1 VGLLESRAFFIHSK
15 FTHSRMPILKFIKR
29 FAVLAIL
36 ISAVLATSGCTA
48 VIGASLRYA
57 TATTASTE
65 TYVVDGEPAAVLSQL
80 NGLMRGGDK
89 VTQLNS
95 NMMVANINEET
106 YRYTMSVSPSQ
117 SQPGKSQLQLK
128 VELTG
133 DWEGR
138 GWHSCKDESQA
149 FMKRYSEK
157 AGSAVALTSSR

>member
-1 VGLLESRAFFIHSK
+1 MA
-15 FTHSRMPILKFIKR
+15 ILKHFRR
-29 FAVLAIL
+29 FAVLA
-36 ISAVLATSGCTA
+36 ALAPATLTTSGCTA

-65 TYVVDGEPAAVLSQL
+65 TYVVDGEPAVVLSQL
-80 NGLMRGGDK
+80 NALMRGGDK
-89 VTQLNS
+89 VTQLSS

-106 YRYTMSVSPSQ
+106 YRYTMSVTPSQ
-117 SQPGKSQLQLK
+117 AQPGKSNLQLK

-157 AGSAVALTSSR
+157 TGSVAVLASTK

>member
-1 VGLLESRAFFIHSK
+1 MA
-15 FTHSRMPILKFIKR
+15 ILKFIRR
-29 FAVLAIL
+29 FAVLAAF
-36 ISAVLATSGCTA
+36 ISATLTTSGCTA

-57 TATTASTE
+57 TATTTSTE
-65 TYVVDGEPAAVLSQL
+65 TYVVDGEPANVLSRL

-89 VTQLNS
+89 VTQLS
-95 NMMVANINEET
+95 STVMVANINDET
-106 YRYTMSVSPSQ
+106 YRYTFSVTPSQ

-157 AGSAVALTSSR
+157 TGSVAVLASGK